1 MADYYVRLDDIEKGF
16 AVFCENVNLLYQQPP
31 QIKREM
37 WEFLKQLILSQSL
50 GEDFVPSPQDVIDI
64 SVSKKE
70 ETEVKD
76 IVVENGVD
84 NQGRLE
90 SDC

>member
-1 MADYYVRLDDIEKGF
+1 MAEYYVRLDDIEKGF

-37 WEFLKQLILSQSL
+37 WDFLKQLILSQSL
-50 GEDFVPSPQDVIDI
+50 GEEFVLPPQDVIDI

-70 ETEVKD
+70 EAEVKD
-76 IVVENGVD
+76 IVVEDGVD